1 AAHADSVRHQ
11 LRRQH
16 HQRRPHAFEAFHG
29 LILLTG
35 VSRVSSVFGSAVRSG
50 AQQWGVTRR
59 RVPRRADEAP
69 AVAANGTDQPLTAAP
84 SPSCKVARS
93 LPPAG
98 YLLTAL
104 AMSFKTPTRAAAPCS
119 EGGRVSC
126 SSLDFSADC

>member
-16 HQRRPHAFEAFHG
+16 QQRRPQAFEAVHG

-35 VSRVSSVFGSAVRSG
+35 VSRVSTVFGSAVRSG
-50 AQQWGVTRR
+50 APQWGVTRR

-69 AVAANGTDQPLTAAP
+69 AVAANGADQPLTAAP
-84 SPSCKVARS
+84 SSSCKVARS
-93 LPPAG
+93 LPPAV

-104 AMSFKTPTRAAAPCS
+104 VMSFKTPTGAAAPCS
-119 EGGRVSC
+119 KEGTI
-126 SSLDFSADC
+126 SSSS